1 MEIRFGRKED
11 AQEVTEIFNYY
22 ILNTNAR
29 FETEVFSVENRIE
42 WVKQFNESTTHKFF
56 VAIEDEQVIGFA
68 CSQPY
73 RGSGPFAE
81 TVEVTIYL
89 KPDIRSKGVGSLL
102 YNTLFNSLSD
112 CGLHRA
118 LSGIALPNEAS
129 IALHKKF
136 GFTEIGVFNE
146 YAKKNGKYISS
157 IWLEKAM

>member
-11 AQEVTEIFNYY
+11 AQKVTEIFNYY
-22 ILNTNAR
+22 ILNTNSR
-29 FETEVFSVENRIE
+29 FETEVFSVENRME
-42 WVKQFNESTTHKFF
+42 WMKQFDESTCHKLF
-56 VAIEDEQVIGFA
+56 VAIEDERVIGFA

-73 RGSGPFAE
+73 RDSDSFSE

-89 KPDIRSKGVGSLL
+89 KPDIRTKGIGSLL
-102 YNTLFNSLSD
+102 YSTLFDSLSD

-118 LSGIALPNEAS
+118 LSGIALPHEAS